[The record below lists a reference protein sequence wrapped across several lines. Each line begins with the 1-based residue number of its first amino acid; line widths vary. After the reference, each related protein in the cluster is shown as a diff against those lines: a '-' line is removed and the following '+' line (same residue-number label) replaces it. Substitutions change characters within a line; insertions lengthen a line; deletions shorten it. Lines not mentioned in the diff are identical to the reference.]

1 MIDWIFDKIIGGP
14 SLRWRMT
21 IAYMIVFVI
30 ISLAGKM
37 DALAFGTFSTV
48 FSVWIISD
56 TVRKPKK

>member
-1 MIDWIFDKIIGGP
+1 
-14 SLRWRMT
+14 
-21 IAYMIVFVI
+21 VFVV

-37 DALAFGTFSTV
+37 DAVAFGTFSTV

>member
-1 MIDWIFDKIIGGP
+1 MIDWICDHLIGGP

-21 IAYMIVFVI
+21 ILYMVVFVV

-37 DALAFGTFSTV
+37 DAVAFGTFSTV

>member
-1 MIDWIFDKIIGGP
+1 MIDWICDKLIGGP

-21 IAYMIVFVI
+21 ILYMIVFVV

-37 DALAFGTFSTV
+37 DAVAFCTFSGV